1 MRHCLASPHARGR
14 FGFSLCFLLGAAA
27 CNHRSEAPEATGPA
41 STGGGAAAAAK
52 GDAAPPAERRYGLA
66 SVFAVHS
73 VTDYGAFKQYFDG
86 GAGERAK
93 AGVRGYLLSKLDDG
107 RVVIHFFAD
116 ELDTVKAALESPE
129 MQKYVDAKGAP
140 DASLVWLTRDVVV
153 RLPATAPAA
162 ATYSLYLKVKVADF
176 DAFRRAFEQRHALFA
191 EHGVIAEG
199 LHRGAE
205 QDDLAIVHLMGTS
218 RERLEVL
225 LKRPEFA
232 GLLAL
237 TKNPTEAKP
246 LLAVDVAR
254 SRPD

>member
-1 MRHCLASPHARGR
+1 MRHCHASPHARGR
-14 FGFSLCFLLGAAA
+14 FGFSLCFLLAAAA
-27 CNHRSEAPEATGPA
+27 CNHPSEAPGPTGPA
-41 STGGGAAAAAK
+41 STSGGAAAAK
-52 GDAAPPAERRYGLA
+52 GDAAPLDEQRHGLA
-66 SVFAVHS
+66 SIFAVHS

-93 AGVRGYLLSKLDDG
+93 GGVRGYLLSKLDDG

-162 ATYSLYLKVKVADF
+162 ATYSLYLKVKVEDF

-205 QDDLAIVHLMGTS
+205 QNDLAIVHLVGTS
-218 RERLEVL
+218 RERLEALV
-225 LKRPEFA
+225 KRPEFA
-232 GLLAL
+232 DFVAL
-237 TKNPTEAKP
+237 TKNPAEAKP

-254 SRPD
+254 SRPN